1 MNGQKAH
8 EKCITSLIIRE
19 MQIKATVMYCLTM
32 VRMAIIEKSINNR
45 NKSWREFGEKGT
57 FLHC

>member
-1 MNGQKAH
+1 MDGQKAH

-45 NKSWREFGEKGT
+45 NKSWREVGEKGT